1 MSKKPDFDIIC
12 FMIGIV
18 DYNAGNITSV
28 ERALKSLGIEYILSK
43 KPEDLKD
50 CDKLIFPGVG
60 DAAYAMAQL
69 KETGFDHFLKDW
81 AAAGKPLLGIC
92 LGSQIIFDF
101 SEEGDTPC
109 LGLIKG
115 KIRHFDKLL
124 PDAEKK
130 DLKIPHMGWNNLTR
144 KNGGSYIFENVPEN
158 SDFYFVHSYVICP
171 EEDSVIKAYADY
183 GVQVPSVVQS
193 GSIVA
198 CQFHPEKSGKCGL
211 EILKNFCGG
220 KQ

>member
-1 MSKKPDFDIIC
+1 
-12 FMIGIV
+12 MIGIV

-43 KPEDLKD
+43 KPDDLKN
-50 CDKLIFPGVG
+50 CEKLIFPGVG
-60 DAAYAMAQL
+60 DAAYAMVQL
-69 KETGFDHFLKDW
+69 KETGFDEFLKKW
-81 AAAGKPLLGIC
+81 ASDGKPLMGIC

-115 KIRHFDKLL
+115 RIRHFDNLL
-124 PDAEKK
+124 SDEQKK
-130 DLKIPHMGWNNLTR
+130 ENKIPHMGWNNLTR
-144 KNGGSYIFENVPEN
+144 KNGGSYIFENVPES

-171 EEDSVIKAYADY
+171 EEDAVIKAYADY
-183 GVQVPSVVQS
+183 GVQVPAVVQS

-198 CQFHPEKSGKCGL
+198 CQFHPEKSGEPGL
-211 EILKNFCGG
+211 RILKNFCGG
-220 KQ
+220 ESC